1 MVERV
6 HGAAHALDA
15 LLAFDAE
22 RDSLGVS
29 ELARRLGCST
39 STAQRAVNTLCELQF
54 LRRDD
59 QTRRY
64 YLGTAVLQLTKAW
77 NRASSLKRFAEP
89 IIIELAATTG
99 LVATF
104 AVPDHAHMR
113 SLVACDGKEGALRGY
128 PMGGELFPA
137 HAGAISKVYYA
148 QLPEKARARFV
159 TGRPM
164 AKFTATTT
172 TDPLQLEQ
180 EFRKIA
186 RVGYCSTHGEYD
198 EAVSA
203 LAVPVLV
210 KDDPLGAISVA
221 TRGDLVVDSTLIAQ
235 CKQASSDLQS
245 LLSLQRRRR

>member
-1 MVERV
+1 MAERV
-6 HGAAHALDA
+6 NGAAHALEA
-15 LLAFDAE
+15 LLTFDAKRE
-22 RDSLGVS
+22 SLGVS

-39 STAQRAVNTLCELQF
+39 STAQRAINTLCEFQF

-64 YLGTAVLQLTKAW
+64 DLGSAVLQLQRAW
-77 NRASSLKRFAEP
+77 NGANSLKRIAEP
-89 IIIELAATTG
+89 IIMDLAATTG

-113 SLVACDGKEGALRGY
+113 CLIACDGKEGALRGY

-148 QLPEKARARFV
+148 QLPETVRTRFV

-164 AKFTATTT
+164 AKFTASTT
-172 TDPLQLEQ
+172 TDPHALER
-180 EFRKIA
+180 EFKRIA
-186 RVGYCSTHGEYD
+186 KLGYCSTQGEYD

-210 KDDPLGAISVA
+210 KGDPLGAIAVA
-221 TRGDLVVDSTLIAQ
+221 TKGALVVDATLIAR
-235 CKQASSDLQS
+235 CKESASDMQS
-245 LLSLQRRRR
+245 ILSLRHRRR

>member
-6 HGAAHALDA
+6 HGAAHALEA
-15 LLAFDAE
+15 LLAFDTE

-29 ELARRLGCST
+29 ELAKRIGCST
-39 STAQRAVNTLCELQF
+39 STAQRSINTLCEAQF

-64 YLGTAVLQLTKAW
+64 YLGTAVLQLAKAW

-89 IIIELAATTG
+89 IVTDLAKTTG

-104 AVPDHAHMR
+104 AVPDHSHMR
-113 SLVACDGKEGALRGY
+113 SLVACDGEEGALRGY

-148 QLPEKARARFV
+148 QLPERARTKFV

-164 AKFTATTT
+164 AKFTSRTTI
-172 TDPLQLEQ
+172 DPLQLEQ
-180 EFRKIA
+180 EFRDIVKA
-186 RVGYCSTHGEYD
+186 GYCSTHGEYD
-198 EAVSA
+198 ESVSA

-210 KDDPLGAISVA
+210 KGDPLGAISVA
-221 TRGDLVVDSTLIAQ
+221 TKSELLVDSTLIAQ
-235 CKQASSDLQS
+235 CKQASGDLQS
-245 LLSLQRRRR
+245 ILSLQRRGP

>member
-1 MVERV
+1 MAERV
-6 HGAAHALDA
+6 RGAVHALEA
-15 LLAFDAE
+15 LLAFDTE

-29 ELARRLGCST
+29 ELAERIGCST
-39 STAQRAVNTLCELQF
+39 SAAQRAINTLCESQF

-64 YLGTAVLQLTKAW
+64 YLGTAVLQLSKAW
-77 NRASSLKRFAEP
+77 NRASSLRRFAEP
-89 IIIELAATTG
+89 VIAELATITG

-104 AVPDHAHMR
+104 AVPDHSHMR

-148 QLPEKARARFV
+148 QLPEKERTKFV

-164 AKFTATTT
+164 AKFTDRTT
-172 TDPLQLEQ
+172 TDPLKLEQ
-180 EFRKIA
+180 EFRDITKA
-186 RVGYCSTHGEYD
+186 GYSSTQGEYD

-210 KDDPLGAISVA
+210 KGDPLGAISVA
-221 TRGDLVVDSTLIAQ
+221 TKSELVVDSTLIAQ
-235 CKQASSDLQS
+235 CKQAAGDLQS
-245 LLSLQRRRR
+245 VLSVRRRGS